1 MAIFDKNKLNNHYPF
16 AQFAKIDKPLPDQL
30 HTEWYSREELQ
41 KGTFFDF
48 SSPLLGAYSNMT
60 QIYLPFD
67 QYDDNQYTTP
77 NQIYDLVS
85 KFLLWQVS
93 LVQEDERNYHDE
105 IFIELYDYD
114 YEVKMEIPPD
124 GEHEAKLTEFK
135 NDMIETLHY
144 LIGKMMEV
152 AREGKCLVIRG
163 Y

>member
-1 MAIFDKNKLNNHYPF
+1 MAILDKNKLNNHYPF

-30 HTEWYSREELQ
+30 HTTWYSREELQ

-48 SSPLLGAYSNMT
+48 SSPLLGAYCNMT

-77 NQIYDLVS
+77 DQIYDLVL

-93 LVQEDERNYHDE
+93 LVQADERYYHRE
-105 IFIELYDYD
+105 IFTDLYDY
-114 YEVKMEIPPD
+114 ELETKIPPD
-124 GEHEAKLTEFK
+124 WENEAKLTEFK

-152 AREGKCLVIRG
+152 AREGTCLVIRG

>member
-1 MAIFDKNKLNNHYPF
+1 MFVKETPTA
-16 AQFAKIDKPLPDQL
+16 
-30 HTEWYSREELQ
+30 T
-41 KGTFFDF
+41 
-48 SSPLLGAYSNMT
+48 LLGTYCGMT

-67 QYDDNQYTTP
+67 EYDDNQYTTP
-77 NQIYDLVS
+77 DQIYDLVL

-93 LVQEDERNYHDE
+93 LVQADERYYHRE
-105 IFIELYDYD
+105 IFTDLYDY
-114 YEVKMEIPPD
+114 ELETKIPPD
-124 GEHEAKLTEFK
+124 WENEAKLTEFK

>member
-1 MAIFDKNKLNNHYPF
+1 MAILDKNKLNNHYPF
-16 AQFAKIDKPLPDQL
+16 AEFAKIDKPLPDQL
-30 HTEWYSREELQ
+30 HTTWYSREELQ

-48 SSPLLGAYSNMT
+48 SASLLGAYCGMT
-60 QIYLPFD
+60 QTYLPFD
-67 QYDDNQYTTP
+67 ENEVTQYTEP
-77 NQIYDLVS
+77 HKIYDLVS

-93 LVQEDERNYHDE
+93 LVQEDERNFHDE

-152 AREGKCLVIRG
+152 ARGGKCLVIRG

>member
-1 MAIFDKNKLNNHYPF
+1 MAILDKNKLNNHYPF
-16 AQFAKIDKPLPDQL
+16 AEFAKIDKPLPGQL
-30 HTEWYSREELQ
+30 HTTWYSREELQ

-48 SSPLLGAYSNMT
+48 SSPLLGAYCGMT
-60 QIYLPFD
+60 QTYLPFD
-67 QYDDNQYTTP
+67 EYDDNQYTTP

>member
-1 MAIFDKNKLNNHYPF
+1 MAILDKNKLNNHYPF

-30 HTEWYSREELQ
+30 DTTWYSREELQ

-48 SSPLLGAYSNMT
+48 SSPLLGAYCNMT

-67 QYDDNQYTTP
+67 EYDDNQYTTP
-77 NQIYDLVS
+77 DQIYDLVL

-93 LVQEDERNYHDE
+93 LVQADERYYHRE
-105 IFIELYDYD
+105 IFTDLYDY
-114 YEVKMEIPPD
+114 ELETKIPPD
-124 GEHEAKLTEFK
+124 WENEAKLTEFK

>member
-1 MAIFDKNKLNNHYPF
+1 MAILDKNKLNNHYPF

-30 HTEWYSREELQ
+30 DTTWYSREELQ

-48 SSPLLGAYSNMT
+48 SASLLGAYCGMT

-67 QYDDNQYTTP
+67 EYDDNQYTTP

-105 IFIELYDYD
+105 IFIDLYDYD

>member
-1 MAIFDKNKLNNHYPF
+1 MAILDKNKLNNHYPF

-30 HTEWYSREELQ
+30 DTTWYSREELQ

-48 SSPLLGAYSNMT
+48 SASLLGAYCGMT

-67 QYDDNQYTTP
+67 EYDDNQYTTP

-93 LVQEDERNYHDE
+93 LVQEDERNFHDE

>member
-1 MAIFDKNKLNNHYPF
+1 MAILDKNKLNNHYPF
-16 AQFAKIDKPLPDQL
+16 AEFAKIDKPLPDQL
-30 HTEWYSREELQ
+30 DTTWYSREELQ

-48 SSPLLGAYSNMT
+48 SSPLLGAYCNMT

-77 NQIYDLVS
+77 DQIYDLVL

-93 LVQEDERNYHDE
+93 LVQADERYYHRE
-105 IFIELYDYD
+105 IFTDLYDY
-114 YEVKMEIPPD
+114 ELETKIPPD
-124 GEHEAKLTEFK
+124 WENEAKLTEFK

>member
-1 MAIFDKNKLNNHYPF
+1 MAILDKNKLNNHYPF

-30 HTEWYSREELQ
+30 DTTWYSREELQ

-48 SSPLLGAYSNMT
+48 SATLLGTYCGMT
-60 QIYLPFD
+60 QTYLPFD
-67 QYDDNQYTTP
+67 EYEDNQYTTP

-93 LVQEDERNYHDE
+93 LVQEDERNFHDE

>member
-1 MAIFDKNKLNNHYPF
+1 MAILDKNKLNNHYPF
-16 AQFAKIDKPLPDQL
+16 AEFAKIDKPLPDQL

-48 SSPLLGAYSNMT
+48 SASLLGAYCGMT

-67 QYDDNQYTTP
+67 EYDDNQYTTP

-93 LVQEDERNYHDE
+93 LVQEDERNFHDE

>member
-1 MAIFDKNKLNNHYPF
+1 MAILDKNKLNNHYPF

-30 HTEWYSREELQ
+30 DTTWYSREELQ

-48 SSPLLGAYSNMT
+48 SSPLLGAYCNMT

-77 NQIYDLVS
+77 DQIYDLVL

-93 LVQEDERNYHDE
+93 LVQADERYYHRE
-105 IFIELYDYD
+105 IFTDLYDY
-114 YEVKMEIPPD
+114 ELETKIPPD
-124 GEHEAKLTEFK
+124 WENEAKLTEFK

>member
-1 MAIFDKNKLNNHYPF
+1 MAILDKNKLNNHYPF

-30 HTEWYSREELQ
+30 HTTWYSREELQ

-48 SSPLLGAYSNMT
+48 SSPLLGAYCNMT
-60 QIYLPFD
+60 QIFLPFD
-67 QYDDNQYTTP
+67 DNEDNQYTTP
-77 NQIYDLVS
+77 DQIYDQVL

-93 LVQEDERNYHDE
+93 LVQADERYYHRE
-105 IFIELYDYD
+105 IFTDLYDY
-114 YEVKMEIPPD
+114 ELETKIPPD
-124 GEHEAKLTEFK
+124 WENEAKLTEFK

>member
-1 MAIFDKNKLNNHYPF
+1 MAILDKNKLNNHYPF

-30 HTEWYSREELQ
+30 HTTWYSREELQ

-48 SSPLLGAYSNMT
+48 SATLLGTYCGMT
-60 QIYLPFD
+60 QTWLPFD
-67 QYDDNQYTTP
+67 ENEDTQYTEP
-77 NQIYDLVS
+77 HKIYDLVS

-93 LVQEDERNYHDE
+93 LVQADERYYRRE
-105 IFIELYDYD
+105 IFEELYDF
-114 YEVKMEIPPD
+114 EVKTEIPPD
-124 GEHEAKLTEFK
+124 WENEAKLTEFK

>member
-1 MAIFDKNKLNNHYPF
+1 MAILDKNKLNNHYPF
-16 AQFAKIDKPLPDQL
+16 AEFAKIDKPLPDQL
-30 HTEWYSREELQ
+30 DTTWYSREELQ

-48 SSPLLGAYSNMT
+48 SASLLGAYCGMT
-60 QIYLPFD
+60 QTYLPFD
-67 QYDDNQYTTP
+67 EYDDNQYTTP

-93 LVQEDERNYHDE
+93 LVQEDERNFHDE
-105 IFIELYDYD
+105 IFIDLYDYD

>member
-1 MAIFDKNKLNNHYPF
+1 MAILDKNKLNNHYPF

-30 HTEWYSREELQ
+30 DTTWYSREELQ

-48 SSPLLGAYSNMT
+48 SSPLLGAYCNMT

-93 LVQEDERNYHDE
+93 LVQADERYYHRE
-105 IFIELYDYD
+105 IFTDLYDY
-114 YEVKMEIPPD
+114 ELETKIPPD
-124 GEHEAKLTEFK
+124 WENEAKLTEFK

>member
-1 MAIFDKNKLNNHYPF
+1 MGVGIAFVLSVIVAIMIIP
-16 AQFAKIDKPLPDQL
+16 
-30 HTEWYSREELQ
+30 TSYSDE
-41 KGTFFDF
+41 
-48 SSPLLGAYSNMT
+48 
-60 QIYLPFD
+60 
-67 QYDDNQYTTP
+67 YDDNQYTTP

-93 LVQEDERNYHDE
+93 LVQEDERNFHDE
-105 IFIELYDYD
+105 IFIGLYDY
-114 YEVKMEIPPD
+114 ELETKIPPD
-124 GEHEAKLTEFK
+124 RENEAKLTEFK

>member
-1 MAIFDKNKLNNHYPF
+1 MAILDKNKLNNHYPF

-30 HTEWYSREELQ
+30 DTEWYSREELQ

-48 SSPLLGAYSNMT
+48 SSPLLGAYCNMT
-60 QIYLPFD
+60 QTYLPFD
-67 QYDDNQYTTP
+67 EYDDNQYTTP

-93 LVQEDERNYHDE
+93 LVQADERYYHRE
-105 IFIELYDYD
+105 IFTDLYDY
-114 YEVKMEIPPD
+114 ELETKIPPD
-124 GEHEAKLTEFK
+124 WENEAKLTEFK

-152 AREGKCLVIRG
+152 ARGGKCLVIRG